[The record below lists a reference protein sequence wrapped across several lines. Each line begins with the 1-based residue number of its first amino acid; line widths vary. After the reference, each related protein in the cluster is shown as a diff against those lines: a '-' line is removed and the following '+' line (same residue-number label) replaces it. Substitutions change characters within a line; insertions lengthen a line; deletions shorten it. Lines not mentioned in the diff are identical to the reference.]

1 MFGDAGPFPLSRMI
15 HSPGGPLPQSSSRS
29 AQAAEQAL
37 TLASLQ
43 SDDLGLE
50 FLQRLV

>member
-15 HSPGGPLPQSSSRS
+15 HSPGPLPQSSSRS